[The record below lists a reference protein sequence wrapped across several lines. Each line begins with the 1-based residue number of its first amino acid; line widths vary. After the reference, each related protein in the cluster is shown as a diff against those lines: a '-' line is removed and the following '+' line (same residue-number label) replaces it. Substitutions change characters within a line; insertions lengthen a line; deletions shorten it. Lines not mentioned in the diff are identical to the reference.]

1 MQKNLYI
8 CGVELPGSAY
18 ISAKVFSCPLWKM
31 WKFSKTQ
38 DYGFQYARAMI
49 MQQAPILGAGL
60 HIRPSV
66 ELSVV
71 YRVAAVP
78 QPSTE

>member
-1 MQKNLYI
+1 
-8 CGVELPGSAY
+8 
-18 ISAKVFSCPLWKM
+18 M

-38 DYGFQYARAMI
+38 DCGSQNARAMV
-49 MQQAPILGAGL
+49 MQEAPILGAGL

-78 QPSTE
+78 